1 MKLRNI
7 PCSVLLNA
15 VNWILVKHGTEC
27 CNAMTA
33 LHGYQK
39 LYLDA
44 RAHVDLNWILHYCDK
59 AFYHVMQSLR
69 QMERELSAERIHAS
83 VASTKKG
90 WANRWAEVKMTDGN
104 LAVTN
109 ALLGKCTSGRKHYW
123 IVVRQV
129 KKVRTNWGNY
139 HDTYRWLPASEPYQ
153 VAAMIIMAYGLL
165 SAY

>member
-1 MKLRNI
+1 M
-7 PCSVLLNA
+7 LL
-15 VNWILVKHGTEC
+15 IGYLVKHGTEC

-83 VASTKKG
+83 VASTKKMG
-90 WANRWAEVKMTDGN
+90 KSMGGSKNDRRKSSSY
-104 LAVTN
+104 
-109 ALLGKCTSGRKHYW
+109 KCTSGQMHFWAK
-123 IVVRQV
+123 
-129 KKVRTNWGNY
+129 
-139 HDTYRWLPASEPYQ
+139 A
-153 VAAMIIMAYGLL
+153 LL
-165 SAY
+165 DSGTAGKESAHELG